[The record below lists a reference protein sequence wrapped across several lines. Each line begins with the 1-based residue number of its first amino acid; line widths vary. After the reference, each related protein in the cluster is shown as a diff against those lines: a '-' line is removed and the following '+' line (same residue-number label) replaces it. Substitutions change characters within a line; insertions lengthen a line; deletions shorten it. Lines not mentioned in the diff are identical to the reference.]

1 MNTSYSQRIKAVEIS
16 TFIYLVVTGILIIG
30 NHQQLKAIESHLLI
44 RLLVILFAVFLI
56 IYNKF
61 NKPGKTFQVI
71 RQFWV
76 LPLLGYFYGETDY
89 LNNLLFKENLDSY
102 FANFEFRLFAVQPAD
117 VFSEIISFNWFAE
130 LMYLGYFSYYLLI
143 AGIPVLAFIKLGP
156 AKSEQIVFIIA
167 NSFFLYYLFFI
178 LIPVAG
184 PQFYFVNSLSNLP
197 SGYIFGY
204 LVRSVQSFGEVP
216 TGAFPSSHVSICLML
231 LWFTAKNLKKW
242 MTLVIPI
249 TALLLF
255 STVYIKAHY
264 LIDVFASVIITP
276 LVYYASQQIFHLFT
290 LKMKCTD
297 SCRPPETECR

>member
-1 MNTSYSQRIKAVEIS
+1 LNFTYYQRIKAVEIS

-44 RLLVILFAVFLI
+44 RMLAILFVGFLLI
-56 IYNKF
+56 FYKF

-89 LNNLLFKENLDSY
+89 LNNLLFKENLDSF
-102 FANFEFRLFAVQPAD
+102 FANFEFRLFAVQAAD
-117 VFSEIISFNWFAE
+117 VFSEIIPFNWFAE

-143 AGIPVLAFIKLGP
+143 IGIPVLTFIKLGP
-156 AKSEQIVFIIA
+156 AKSEQIVFIIV

-184 PQFYFVNSLSNLP
+184 PQFYFANSLANLP
-197 SGYIFGY
+197 GGYLFGY
-204 LVRSVQSFGEVP
+204 LVRSVQAVGEAP

-231 LWFTAKNLKKW
+231 LWFTAKNLTKW
-242 MTLVIPI
+242 TVLVIPI
-249 TALLLF
+249 TVLLLF

-264 LIDVFASVIITP
+264 LIDVLAAILITP
-276 LVYYASQQIFHLFT
+276 LVYYVSQKLFHLLTIKNKPYEPKFT
-290 LKMKCTD
+290 
-297 SCRPPETECR
+297 